1 MSVAKNLLAAFGL
14 VIVIILLLTLALS
27 SGGHGKGEKVAI
39 VKLEGI
45 ILDSSEVVE
54 SLNEYARRKDVK
66 AVILRIDS
74 PGGAVGPSQEIY
86 SAVKRLRKTKTVVA
100 SLGTVAASG
109 GYYAAAATEQ
119 IVANPGTITGS
130 IGVLIEFIN
139 ASELLDK
146 IGIKGRVIKSGK
158 FKDTGS
164 PLRELNAEEAALI
177 QSVVDDVNSQFVNA
191 VAAGRDKPVEEIR
204 KIADG
209 RIMTGS
215 MALSLGLIDKLG
227 DLNDAIELG
236 ASLAGIEGTPE
247 VIYPPKKGVA
257 LASLFGSTLTNN
269 LRGYMSGLRIM
280 YLIQTGVR

>member
-1 MSVAKNLLAAFGL
+1 MSVVKNLLAAFGL
-14 VIVIILLLTLALS
+14 VIVVILLISLALS

-39 VKLEGI
+39 VKVEGI

-66 AVILRIDS
+66 AVVLRIDS

-86 SAVKRLRKTKTVVA
+86 SAVQRLRKTKTVVA

-158 FKDTGS
+158 FKDIGS
-164 PLRELNAEEAALI
+164 PLRELEPEEAALI

-191 VAAGRDKPVEEIR
+191 VATGRNKPVEEVR

-227 DLNDAIELG
+227 DLNDAIELS
-236 ASLAGIEGTPE
+236 ASLAGIKGTPE
-247 VIYPPKKGVA
+247 VIYPPKKGAA